1 MKETNFHSKYLI
13 EILKERYEA
22 RDSIFT
28 DFSNVINNEIL
39 AFKVIIFISQIEVYF
54 SNEDLDFRKKVI
66 PGYCLFALE
75 ETAINP
81 KADLLEA
88 FLKKHEVTP
97 SKG

>member
-22 RDSIFT
+22 RDSIFS
-28 DFSNVINNEIL
+28 DFYNVINNEIL

-66 PGYCLFALE
+66 PGSCLFALE
-75 ETAINP
+75 ETSVNP
-81 KADLLEA
+81 KVDLFYC
-88 FLKKHEVTP
+88 FLKKYDVTP
-97 SKG
+97 PKV